1 MSSSKRL
8 FSLNPSWHH
17 YVALSTGAFAILA
30 GILHYIISGRADP
43 LHCNSLLT
51 RGTWLDENHHNWQP
65 EGCMLHVYQSKDTT
79 PCLASRRV
87 VFIGDSVTRTLYFQF
102 MHIVDP
108 KLPSAPPD
116 DNHKHSNHSFTS
128 ESVTTLDFFWDP
140 YLNTSSTLALIHGH
154 LPRRGV
160 DDRPAMLVLG
170 SGLWYLRYAD
180 TTGGLP
186 AWEAKM
192 ESLLESIYATPIKPA
207 DEVVILPVEDIVP
220 SKLSPARAETMH
232 SSDIDAMN
240 SDLYHRIN
248 PPSSDLYSIFSSSP
262 VALPVSL
269 PLVFN
274 KMLDDASTEDGL
286 HFSDDIVKAHAN
298 ILLNLRCNDAGPKT
312 FPFDKTCCRA
322 YPSPSSL
329 QLAIL
334 AVVVVYGPIM
344 WYLAYARS
352 PTKGISF
359 ADEYMPAVI
368 FGLSIGTIFIADRTG
383 FWLKEQKQF
392 VPWTFGF
399 LLLSSLVVGLSTMK
413 RGDKD
418 MGFLNRDQTDEWKG
432 WMQVAILVY
441 HYTGASKISG
451 IYNPIRVL
459 VAAYLFMTGYG
470 HTTFYIKKADFGF
483 LRVAQVLVRLNLLTV
498 VLAYTMD
505 VNYLSYYFSPLVS
518 MWYLIV
524 YGTMAI
530 GSQYNDR
537 MPFLLS
543 KILISMAILT
553 WFMTETWML
562 DAVFAFLDRIFSIHW
577 SAREWNFRVTL
588 DLWIVYFG
596 MLLAIAVI
604 KIQAHRLTDHHL
616 WPMAVK
622 VAVGISISI
631 LLWFFGFELMQESKF
646 SYNAWHPYISFLPIA
661 AFVTLRNASSSLRS
675 CSSRAF
681 SVIGRCSLETF
692 IIQYHLWLAGD
703 TKGILL
709 LLPGTRWRPVNF
721 VISTI
726 IFIYISDRVSHA
738 TGELTTWICGSKET
752 SLPISTR
759 PISRHIGSSGST
771 AESVPLTSDI
781 HTSKDGDSHPM
792 EPDTPVRPA
801 RRWVDRLAEG
811 TSPQRSPGYKV
822 WYGESGWSWRP
833 GVKVKLGVWVGVMW
847 LANSLWTVT
856 DST

>member
-1 MSSSKRL
+1 
-8 FSLNPSWHH
+8 
-17 YVALSTGAFAILA
+17 
-30 GILHYIISGRADP
+30 
-43 LHCNSLLT
+43 
-51 RGTWLDENHHNWQP
+51 
-65 EGCMLHVYQSKDTT
+65 MLHVYQSKDTT
-79 PCLASRRV
+79 ACLASRRV
-87 VFIGDSVTRTLYFQF
+87 VFTGDSVTRTLYFQF
-102 MHIVDP
+102 MHIVDS

-116 DNHKHSNHSFTS
+116 DNHKHSNYSFTS
-128 ESVTTLDFFWDP
+128 ESATTLDFFWDP
-140 YLNTSSTLALIHGH
+140 YLNTSSTLSLIHGH
-154 LPRRGV
+154 LPHRGV

-186 AWEAKM
+186 AWEANM
-192 ESLLESIYATPIKPA
+192 ESLLESVSAASIKPA

-232 SSDIDAMN
+232 SSDVDAMN
-240 SDLYHRIN
+240 SDLHHRIN
-248 PPSSDLYSIFSSSP
+248 PPSSDLYSMFSSSP
-262 VALPVSL
+262 AALPVSL

-298 ILLNLRCNDAGPKT
+298 ILLNLRCNNVGPKT
-312 FPFDKTCCRA
+312 VPFDKTCCRA
-322 YPSPSSL
+322 YPPPSFL

-334 AVVVVYGPIM
+334 AAVVMYGPIM
-344 WYLAYARS
+344 WYLAYARN
-352 PTKGISF
+352 PIKGISF
-359 ADEYMPAVI
+359 ADDYIPAVI

-392 VPWTFGF
+392 VPWSFGF
-399 LLLSSLVVGLSTMK
+399 LLLSSLVVGLLTVK
-413 RGDKD
+413 RADKD

-470 HTTFYIKKADFGF
+470 HTTFYMKKGDFGF

-498 VLAYTMD
+498 VLAYTMNVD
-505 VNYLSYYFSPLVS
+505 YLAYYFSPLVS

-537 MPFLLS
+537 ILILLS
-543 KILISMAILT
+543 KILISMGTFT
-553 WFMTETWML
+553 WFMAETWML
-562 DAVFAFLDRIFSIHW
+562 DAVFAFLERIFSIHW

-588 DLWIVYFG
+588 DIWIVYFG
-596 MLLAIAVI
+596 MFLAIAVT

-622 VAVGISISI
+622 VAVGTSI
-631 LLWFFGFELMQESKF
+631 LVLMWFFWFELMQTSKF
-646 SYNAWHPYISFLPIA
+646 SYNTWHRYISFLPIA
-661 AFVTLRNASSSLRS
+661 AFVTLRNSSSSLRS

-681 SVIGRCSLETF
+681 SRIGRCSLETF

-709 LLPGTRWRPVNF
+709 LLPGTRWRPINF

-726 IFIYISDRVSHA
+726 IFIYVSDHVSHV

-752 SLPISTR
+752 SLPTSTR
-759 PISRHIGSSGST
+759 NISRHVGPSGSG
-771 AESVPLTSDI
+771 AESVPLTSDVR
-781 HTSKDGDSHPM
+781 TGKDGDSHPM
-792 EPDTPVRPA
+792 EPSTPVRPA

-811 TSPQRSPGYKV
+811 TSPQRSPSYKV
-822 WYGESGWSWRP
+822 WYGESGWRP
-833 GVKVKLGVWVGVMW
+833 GVKVRLAVWMGVMW
-847 LANSLWTVT
+847 LANSLWTVA

>member
-17 YVALSTGAFAILA
+17 YLALFIGAFAILA

-51 RGTWLDENHHNWQP
+51 RGTWLDENHRNWQP
-65 EGCMLHVYQSKDTT
+65 DGCMLHVYQSKDTT

-87 VFIGDSVTRTLYFQF
+87 VFIGDSVTRSLYFHF

-108 KLPSAPPD
+108 KLPNYPPD
-116 DNHKHSNHSFTS
+116 DDHKHSNYSFTS
-128 ESVTTLDFFWDP
+128 ESAATLDFFWDP
-140 YLNTSSTLALIHGH
+140 YLNTSGTLSLVHGH
-154 LPRRGV
+154 LPSLGV

-170 SGLWYLRYAD
+170 SGLWYLRYAH
-180 TTGGLP
+180 TTGGLS
-186 AWEAKM
+186 AWEANM
-192 ESLLESIYATPIKPA
+192 ESLLESVSAVQTKPA
-207 DEVVILPVEDIVP
+207 DEVVMLPVEDIVH
-220 SKLSPARAETMH
+220 SKLSPERAETMH
-232 SSDIDAMN
+232 SSDVDAMN
-240 SDLYHRIN
+240 SDLHHRIN
-248 PPSSDLYSIFSSSP
+248 PSPGIYSIFSSSP
-262 VALPVSL
+262 AALPVSL

-274 KMLDDASTEDGL
+274 KMLDDASTQDGL

-298 ILLNLRCNDAGPKT
+298 VLLNLRCNNVWPKT
-312 FPFDKTCCRA
+312 SPFDKTCCRA
-322 YPSPSSL
+322 YPSPSFL

-334 AVVVVYGPIM
+334 AAVVVYGPTM
-344 WYLAYARS
+344 WYLAYTRN

-359 ADEYMPAVI
+359 AGEYRPAVI
-368 FGLSIGTIFIADRTG
+368 FGLSIGMIFIADRTG

-392 VPWTFGF
+392 NPWTFGF
-399 LLLSSLVVGLSTMK
+399 LVLSSLAAGLSTVK
-413 RGDKD
+413 RVDKD

-432 WMQVAILVY
+432 WMQVAILIY
-441 HYTGASKISG
+441 HYLGASKISG

-483 LRVAQVLVRLNLLTV
+483 LRIAQVLVRLNLLTV
-498 VLAYTMD
+498 VLVYTMD
-505 VNYLSYYFSPLVS
+505 VDYLSYYFSPLVS

-543 KILISMAILT
+543 KIAISMGMLT

-562 DAVFAFLDRIFSIHW
+562 DAVFAFLERIFSIHW

-604 KIQAHRLTDHHL
+604 KIQAYRLTDHHL

-622 VAVGISISI
+622 AAVGTSVFI

-646 SYNAWHPYISFLPIA
+646 TYNAWHRYVSFLPIV
-661 AFVTLRNASSSLRS
+661 AFITLRNASSSLRS

-681 SVIGRCSLETF
+681 CFIGRCSLETF

-703 TKGILL
+703 TKGVLV
-709 LLPGTRWRPVNF
+709 LLPGTRWRPINF

-726 IFIYISDRVSHA
+726 IFIYISDHVSHA
-738 TGELTTWICGSKET
+738 TGELTTWICGNKET
-752 SLPISTR
+752 SLPTSARNATR
-759 PISRHIGSSGST
+759 HTVSSGSS
-771 AESVPLTSDI
+771 AESVPLVTDV
-781 HTSKDGDSHPM
+781 HTSKDGDSRPM
-792 EPDTPVRPA
+792 KPDSPVRPV
-801 RRWVDRLAEG
+801 RRWVDRLADG

-822 WYGESGWSWRP
+822 WYKGSSWRP
-833 GVKVKLGVWVGVMW
+833 GVKAKLAVSMGVMW
-847 LANSLWTVT
+847 LANSLWIVA